1 MTTQSLSD
9 AETAFHNW
17 ATEQPWWQIIG
28 PAGRLEARAIV
39 HVPAFP
45 EALRAHFYREE
56 SGGSLM
62 YVAMLRH
69 RGTGATT
76 MVVEDPMVTSW
87 YVTISAKDCDL
98 VNATGQYTT
107 TPVGEA

>member
-1 MTTQSLSD
+1 MTSPPPSD
-9 AETAFHNW
+9 AESAFHAW
-17 ATEQPWWQIIG
+17 ACEQPWWHIIG

-39 HVPAFP
+39 HVPSFP
-45 EALRAHFYREE
+45 EALRARFYRPD
-56 SGGSLM
+56 SVDGPL
-62 YVAMLRH
+62 YVAMLQH
-69 RGTGATT
+69 KGTGATT

-87 YVTISAKDCDL
+87 YITISAKDCDL